1 MALPSNKLRETSN
14 ELQHEVPA
22 LSPEPT
28 QEDLPTVDSLSWDL
42 DPFEA
47 MPDMTE
53 HYLHHYFMHIN
64 ATSYWMFPRDKLLE
78 WVRSDREKT
87 QAEKMLIYAM
97 LAHGSIFSGRNA
109 EARDS
114 DCKFFE
120 KIARGAM
127 GKSVGR
133 FSLPMIQTRLIL
145 GLLNHAL
152 GNGFRAWDYCGMAIR
167 AACAMKLNVEKGVQ
181 DVKEGDRTDF
191 GFDKATLVE
200 CRRRTFWSA
209 YIMDRYNGFCSGH
222 MGILQNANCFLRLPC
237 DEAAYARGEIPD
249 TPFFHTEMID
259 PKLSIEAD
267 RSGLGMMAFFV
278 EVATIWGDVL
288 GQAYRSQYQS
298 TEQYGEPA
306 EEFYQEQM
314 ARLEAWRAGLAA
326 HLHPSEDNIDKAFQG
341 GYIGVFLSLW
351 LVYHCAAMKLCRH
364 VRFPYMKPEHIDR
377 NLTKARQHAC
387 EIMAMM
393 PSLAKAN
400 RERRMPESAF
410 IVSTP
415 FTGYGI
421 LIAVDILTAA
431 GSLVELPVL
440 LEVLS
445 SSTEVMEELA
455 QYWSSASRQW
465 NMIADRFQSLLTT
478 VTAKGVTTVKR
489 AFYVKTP
496 MEVVFGLEHDLV
508 YDVPVMQRMGIIGIK
523 DQSYSGE
530 ELLEIEMLK
539 QEAIA

>member
-1 MALPSNKLRETSN
+1 
-14 ELQHEVPA
+14 
-22 LSPEPT
+22 
-28 QEDLPTVDSLSWDL
+28 
-42 DPFEA
+42 
-47 MPDMTE
+47 MTE
-53 HYLHHYFMHIN
+53 HYLHHYFIHIN
-64 ATSYWMFPRDKLLE
+64 ATSYCIFPREKFLE
-78 WVRSDREKT
+78 WVRTDREKT

-97 LAHGSIFSGRNA
+97 LAHGTIFSSRSA

-114 DCKFFE
+114 DRKFFE

-145 GLLNHAL
+145 GLLNYAL

-181 DVKEGDRTDF
+181 DVKEGERADF
-191 GFDKATLVE
+191 GFDKATMIE

-222 MGILQNANCFLRLPC
+222 MGMLPNANCFLRLPC
-237 DEAAYARGEIPD
+237 SEAAYARGDIPQ

-259 PKLSIEAD
+259 PKLSLEVD
-267 RSGLGMMAFFV
+267 RSGLGMMAHFV
-278 EVATIWGDVL
+278 EVAAIWGDVL

-298 TEQYGEPA
+298 TEQYGEPV

-314 ARLEAWRAGLAA
+314 TKLEAWRAGIAA
-326 HLHPSEDNIDKAFQG
+326 HLHPSQDNIDKAFKG

-351 LVYHCAAMKLCRH
+351 LMYHCAAMKLCRH
-364 VRFPYMKPEHIDR
+364 VRFQYMKPEHIDR

-387 EIMAMM
+387 EILEMM

-400 RERRMPESAF
+400 REKRMPESAF

-445 SSTEVMEELA
+445 SGTEVMEELA

-465 NMIADRFQSLLTT
+465 NMIAERFQSLLTT
-478 VTAKGVTTVKR
+478 VTAKGATTFKT

-496 MEVVFGLEHDLV
+496 MEVVFGLEQDLI
-508 YDVPVMQRMGIIGIK
+508 YDVSVTQRMGMIGVK
-523 DQSYSGE
+523 DPSYNGD

-539 QEAIA
+539 REAIA